1 MANFVFGTVLV
12 AMLSGA
18 IRVLPEF
25 VPWNKIGASGGFF
38 LEHFPSRHHPLEPRF
53 ERSGFSFALLHRRFR
68 TARLIQPGGKCG
80 VG

>member
-25 VPWNKIGASGGFF
+25 VPWNKIV
-38 LEHFPSRHHPLEPRF
+38 EPRF
-53 ERSGFSFALLHRRFR
+53 ERSGLSFALLHRR
-68 TARLIQPGGKCG
+68 LGPLG
-80 VG
+80 